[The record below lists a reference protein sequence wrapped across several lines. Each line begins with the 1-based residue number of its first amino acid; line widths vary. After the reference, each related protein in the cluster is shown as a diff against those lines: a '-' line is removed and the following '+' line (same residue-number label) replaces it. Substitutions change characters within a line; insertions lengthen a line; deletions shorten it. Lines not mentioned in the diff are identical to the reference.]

1 MFQSCFV
8 KHSLKYFSAQE
19 LLKPIFVDF
28 KLNAMKNSLFQ
39 FSISDLHSVK
49 PGLKEIYLK
58 RGLFRQA
65 NFICNHLSIERY
77 RKTWYLFI
85 MAIRLSKVHQ
95 AITMSSTRML
105 ISGIF
110 KQLSTFVSV
119 PDGLSKF
126 SRQGMFSSSDVV

>member
-1 MFQSCFV
+1 MFQSCFF

-28 KLNAMKNSLFQ
+28 KLIAMKNSLLQ

-85 MAIRLSKVHQ
+85 MVMRLSKVHQ
-95 AITMSSTRML
+95 ATS
-105 ISGIF
+105 
-110 KQLSTFVSV
+110 Q
-119 PDGLSKF
+119 F
-126 SRQGMFSSSDVV
+126 SRFKDLKLRSEDEAKCKFALIALRFVLREKIHTRANFS